1 MIGISVAM
9 TVMCAACGSSTGT
22 APAAEP
28 AAIEEPAAQAE
39 PSAETEN
46 ATEAESI
53 AETEDATSKEPVAE
67 TEASPEAEPSSETEA
82 SPEAEPAAEAATA
95 EENTKDAAEEDNK
108 DSENEAETSGDE
120 NADESPLDERHVTGS
135 LPAYEYPG
143 PELFYLTL
151 YDYLGTHLMPSNYD
165 DEVSIPCPII
175 VYEDE
180 SNNDDIRVYGDFR
193 IYSYYLDG
201 DIMKTS
207 SGGSFP
213 GCVHLKSTDAGY
225 EVTGMDL
232 VEDGS
237 GYTESAR
244 KIFGEH
250 FDEFSKTIS
259 DSDATEKTR
268 AQIVANYVAANNL
281 SVTAIQDYGWDPQ
294 TLPEENIDSF
304 YSTLD

>member
-1 MIGISVAM
+1 MSLRKVTMIGISVAM

-22 APAAEP
+22 APTAEP

-39 PSAETEN
+39 PSAEAEN

-53 AETEDATSKEPVAE
+53 AETEDATSKEPAAE
-67 TEASPEAEPSSETEA
+67 TETSPET
-82 SPEAEPAAEAATA
+82 EPAAEAATA
-95 EENTKDAAEEDNK
+95 EENTKDAAEENNK
-108 DSENEAETSGDE
+108 DSENEAETTGGE
-120 NADESPLDERHVTGS
+120 NADESSLDERHVTGA

-151 YDYLGTHLMPSNYD
+151 YDYLKTNLMPSNYD

>member
-1 MIGISVAM
+1 MIGISAAM

-22 APAAEP
+22 APTTSP
-28 AAIEEPAAQAE
+28 AAIEEP
-39 PSAETEN
+39 
-46 ATEAESI
+46 I
-53 AETEDATSKEPVAE
+53 AETEAAAENEPA
-67 TEASPEAEPSSETEA
+67 TEAAAEN
-82 SPEAEPAAEAATA
+82 EPAAEAETAAENNPAAETATEAEPASESEATTADEDTKDSA
-95 EENTKDAAEEDNK
+95 EESNK
-108 DSENEAETSGDE
+108 DSENEAETNSAE
-120 NADESPLDERHVTGS
+120 NADESSIDERHVTGS

-143 PELFYLTL
+143 PELFYLVL
-151 YDYLGTHLMPSNYD
+151 YDYLGTHLIQSNYD
-165 DEVSIPCPII
+165 DEVIIPCPVI

-213 GCVHLKSTDAGY
+213 GCVHLKSTDDGY
-225 EVTGMDL
+225 EVTDMEL

-237 GYTESAR
+237 SYTESAK

-250 FDEFSKTIS
+250 YDEFSKTIS
-259 DSDATEKTR
+259 DSDATEKIR
-268 AQIVANYVAANNL
+268 AQIVANYVFANGL